1 MNELEELKS
10 KIEELEKENNKL
22 ERNSSYWQDKAE
34 KLEGKFYNEDVEITQ
49 ITVTPETSFS
59 ALAIYG
65 LSKCSKIYRWD
76 EVSVKWRLFE
86 VNKLKTK

>member
-1 MNELEELKS
+1 M
-10 KIEELEKENNKL
+10 
-22 ERNSSYWQDKAE
+22 
-34 KLEGKFYNEDVEITQ
+34 DVEITQ